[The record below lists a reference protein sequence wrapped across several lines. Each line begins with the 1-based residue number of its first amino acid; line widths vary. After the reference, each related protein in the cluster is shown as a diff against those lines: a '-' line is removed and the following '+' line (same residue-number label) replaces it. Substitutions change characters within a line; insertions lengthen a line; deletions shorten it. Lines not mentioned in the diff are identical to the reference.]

1 MVSMLALLCSAWLAV
16 VPAQGAGAK
25 DAPAPLNDRE
35 RAVHLLNRLAFGPAP
50 GEVERVLA
58 MGVDA
63 WLDEQL
69 TPAAA
74 RDPRL
79 LETLKGFE
87 TIDLSPAGA
96 SQWVYADYLG
106 RGFNEDDLSE
116 EERQQLRMRRRTPGM
131 ELIQAVILR
140 ATLSDRR
147 AEEVLCDFWRNHFNV
162 SFTKGDSIELQ
173 INDYERMVIRRNVLG
188 SFGEMLAASAR
199 HAAML
204 NYLDNAVSRR
214 PPSKQELAEIE
225 RNTKRRTG
233 SRDRAQEEVQIAAER
248 GLNENYARELLE
260 LHTLGV
266 DNGYDQDDVIALA
279 QALTGW
285 TYDGGRRGT
294 HEFVFMPEMHV
305 VGDKRLLGRRF
316 QEDDEGGHG
325 QGMEILAHLAEHR
338 NTAKFIGM
346 KLARYLVNDDSPP
359 EVVDAAAKAFLK
371 TDGNIPAV
379 VRAIVATDAFWAREN
394 FEAKFKTPFEFVIS
408 AVRATGAEVVEA
420 RPLMA
425 TLESMNQPTLFCD
438 DPTGWYDTAEAWLDP
453 GVLAL
458 RWQFAVDLAE
468 GRIRGVKIPEG
479 FWSRVPEDAQ
489 PETWQHHLARIVLP
503 EGAGER
509 TRAALA
515 SVTSEYL
522 AKKKVPDLR
531 ELGPQ
536 LVGLLLGSPEFQ
548 KQ

>member
-1 MVSMLALLCSAWLAV
+1 MVPMPGLLCALLLA
-16 VPAQGAGAK
+16 VPAQTAAAQS
-25 DAPAPLNDRE
+25 APAPLNPRE

-50 GEVERVLA
+50 GEVDRLLA
-58 MGVDA
+58 MGETA

-69 TPAAA
+69 RAAPAQ
-74 RDPRL
+74 DPRL
-79 LETLKGFE
+79 TEALAGFQTL
-87 TIDLSPAGA
+87 DLSPAGA
-96 SQWVYADYLG
+96 AQWVYQDYTG
-106 RGFNEDDLSE
+106 RGKKDEDLSE
-116 EERQQLRMRRRTPGM
+116 EERQQLRERRRVPGQ
-131 ELIQAVILR
+131 ELIQSVLYR
-140 ATLSDRR
+140 AALSDRR
-147 AEEVLCDFWRNHFNV
+147 AEEVLADFWRNHFNV
-162 SFTKGDSIELQ
+162 SFTKGDAIEVQ
-173 INDYERMVIRRNVLG
+173 INDYERMVLRRNL
-188 SFGEMLAASAR
+188 FGKFPDMLIAAAR

-225 RNTKRRTG
+225 RNVKRRTG
-233 SRDRAQEEVQIAAER
+233 SEERAAEEVQIAAER
-248 GLNENYARELLE
+248 GLNENYAREVME

-285 TYDGGRRGT
+285 TYEGGRRASQ
-294 HEFVFMPEMHV
+294 EFTFRADMHV
-305 VGDKRLLGRRF
+305 TGDKRVLGRNF
-316 QEDDEGGHG
+316 AEDKEDGPG
-325 QGMEILAHLAEHR
+325 QGLAILAYLAEHR
-338 NTAKFIGM
+338 NTARFLAT
-346 KLARYLVNDDSPP
+346 KLTRYLVNDAAPP
-359 EVVDAAAKAFLK
+359 AVVDQAAKVFLK
-371 TDGNIPAV
+371 TDGDIPAT
-379 VRAIVATDAFWAREN
+379 VRAIVSSDEFWARDN

-408 AVRATGAEVVEA
+408 AVRATGAEITDVRV
-420 RPLMA
+420 LSH
-425 TLESMNQPTLFCD
+425 TLESMNQPVYYCD

-458 RWQFAVDLAE
+458 RWQFAIDLAE
-468 GRIRGVKIPEG
+468 GRLKGVRIPES
-479 FWSRVPEDAQ
+479 FWTIVPEEAE
-489 PETWQHHLARIVLP
+489 PETWQHHLTLILLP

-515 SVTSEYL
+515 TVTTEYL